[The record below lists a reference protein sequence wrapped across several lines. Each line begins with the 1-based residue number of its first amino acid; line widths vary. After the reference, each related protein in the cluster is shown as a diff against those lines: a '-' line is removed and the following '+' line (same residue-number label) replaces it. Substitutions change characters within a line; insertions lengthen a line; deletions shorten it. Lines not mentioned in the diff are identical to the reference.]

1 MNVAPNFSQATPE
14 ADIRADP
21 VEVFGLRCNAR
32 ARLYATGEIDLQTA
46 VDELQESAELNGL
59 VAAIGQDAVQAI
71 MAAAFSAVQVAEK
84 PAPLPDDQY
93 EGLGS
98 TFAEACR
105 KADAT
110 WHPQHIRPAR
120 LERLRLLMG
129 DDVSIERAWH
139 ELNERAPGTV
149 PLATLHAAEYLAFQ
163 QDDLQRLKNWL
174 APRSPEEV
182 AAIRKHLSK

>member
-1 MNVAPNFSQATPE
+1 LQDSPT
-14 ADIRADP
+14 IRQQDVRVDP
-21 VEVFGLRCNAR
+21 VEVFRLRCNAR
-32 ARLYATGEIDLQTA
+32 ARLYATGEIDLHTA

-71 MAAAFSAVQVAEK
+71 MAAAFSAVRVTEK

-110 WHPQHIRPAR
+110 WRPQHIRPAR
-120 LERLRLLMG
+120 LERLHLLMG
-129 DDVSIERAWH
+129 NDVSIEHVWH
-139 ELNERAPGTV
+139 ELNERAPGNV
-149 PLATLHAAEYLAFQ
+149 PEVTRQAAEYLV
-163 QDDLQRLKNWL
+163 REKNPARMCAWL
-174 APRSPEEV
+174 DQHTAQERE
-182 AAIRKHLSK
+182 AILRHLERRRGVK

>member
-1 MNVAPNFSQATPE
+1 MQQSAPVRQQ
-14 ADIRADP
+14 DVCIDP
-21 VEVFGLRCNAR
+21 VVVFTLRAKAR
-32 ARLYATGEIDLQTA
+32 ARLYATGEIDLHVA
-46 VDELQESAELNGL
+46 VDELQEAAEANGL
-59 VAAIGQDAVQAI
+59 VAAIGQDRIQLI
-71 MAAAFSAVQVAEK
+71 MAVAFGAVRVAEK